1 MEANGWPSIIVTEN
15 DIMHALGAKEKLF
28 GYGVTVNIAASH
40 VT

>member
-1 MEANGWPSIIVTEN
+1 MEANGWPSIIVTEYELMN
-15 DIMHALGAKEKLF
+15 ALWAKEKLF